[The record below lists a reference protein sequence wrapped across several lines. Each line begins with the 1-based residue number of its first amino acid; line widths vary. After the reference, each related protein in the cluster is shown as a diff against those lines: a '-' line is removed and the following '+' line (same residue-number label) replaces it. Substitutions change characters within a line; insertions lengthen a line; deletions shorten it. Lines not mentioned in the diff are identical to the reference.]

1 MDESYSANLLYK
13 LSTIHPLPL
22 FFILFPLLMDVMA
35 GTGATIWDLEMTMT
49 LGMEVKHSREIRQKE
64 SPGP

>member
-1 MDESYSANLLYK
+1 MDESYSGNLLYK

-22 FFILFPLLMDVMA
+22 FVILFPLLLDGMA
-35 GTGATIWDLEMTMT
+35 GTGATVLDLEKTMT
-49 LGMEVKHSREIRQKE
+49 LGMEVQHSREIRQKE